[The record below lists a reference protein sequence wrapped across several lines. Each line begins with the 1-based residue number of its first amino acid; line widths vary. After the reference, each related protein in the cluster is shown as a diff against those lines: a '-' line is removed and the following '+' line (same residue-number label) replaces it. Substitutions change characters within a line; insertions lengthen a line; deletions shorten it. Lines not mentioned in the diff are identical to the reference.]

1 MLCRS
6 TLCSSVKRKMKLKA
20 LVLRE
25 RTTHTPEE
33 VEWKFDIPPDYMAV
47 GLRREKMLKITFS
60 DAGIVLDT
68 DKISSNRILHSDDRT
83 KFILLG
89 VKRSFRFPDHPPK
102 FTTEYLVRF
111 FKAGLFLNGVQ
122 YRFYHHSNSQLVSVS
137 HVRVLYY

>member
-1 MLCRS
+1 
-6 TLCSSVKRKMKLKA
+6 MKLKA
-20 LVLRE
+20 LTLRE
-25 RTTHTPEE
+25 RAPNTPEE
-33 VEWKFDIPPDYMAV
+33 VEWKFNIPPNYMAV

-68 DKISSNRILHSDDRT
+68 DKISSNRILHSDDPT

-102 FTTEYLVRF
+102 ITTEYLIRF
-111 FKAGLFLNGVQ
+111 FKVGLFLNGVQ

-137 HVRVLYY
+137 HIHALSY